1 MAKVKTNSDT
11 KHLKPALTPEAE
23 EDECIALAYKLVK
36 ERLRDGS
43 ATSQET
49 THFLR
54 LGTREA
60 RLRNVILEKQAD
72 LTTAKTEQLHSQKRI
87 EELYADAVKAM
98 KNYAG
103 QGDPDEY

>member
-1 MAKVKTNSDT
+1 MAKVKTNNDT
-11 KHLKPALTPEAE
+11 KPLKPALTPEAE

-72 LTTAKTEQLHSQKRI
+72 LTTAKTEQLHSQKRV

-103 QGDPDEY
+103 RGDPDEY

>member
-1 MAKVKTNSDT
+1 MAKVKTNSET
-11 KHLKPALTPEAE
+11 KPLKPALTPEAE

-36 ERLRDGS
+36 QRLQDGS

-54 LGTREA
+54 MGTREA
-60 RLRNVILEKQAD
+60 RLKNVILEKQAE

-98 KNYAG
+98 KNYSG

>member
-1 MAKVKTNSDT
+1 MAKVKANNDA
-11 KHLKPALTPEAE
+11 KGLRPALTPEAE
-23 EDECIALAYKLVK
+23 EDQCIALAYELVK
-36 ERLRDGS
+36 QRLRDGS

-54 LGTREA
+54 LGTKES
-60 RLRNVILEKQAD
+60 RLKRQILEKEAD
-72 LTTAKTEQLHSQKRI
+72 LITAKTEQLKSQKRI

>member
-1 MAKVKTNSDT
+1 MAKVKANNDT
-11 KHLKPALTPEAE
+11 KVLRPALTPEAE
-23 EDECIALAYKLVK
+23 EDQCIALAYELVK
-36 ERLRDGS
+36 QRLRDGS

-54 LGTREA
+54 LGTKES
-60 RLRNVILEKQAD
+60 RLKRQILEKEAD
-72 LTTAKTEQLHSQKRI
+72 LITAKTEQLKSQKKV
-87 EELYADAVKAM
+87 EELYANAVKAM